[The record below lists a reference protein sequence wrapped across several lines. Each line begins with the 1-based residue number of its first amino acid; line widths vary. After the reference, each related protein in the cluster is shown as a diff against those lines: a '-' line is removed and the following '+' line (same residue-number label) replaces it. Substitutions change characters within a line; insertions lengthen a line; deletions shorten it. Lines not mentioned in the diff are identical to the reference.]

1 MKEADP
7 PKGRS
12 CFVRVGA
19 ASLLMTAMQVSIEC
33 EGSDI
38 FVVADGIKIAK
49 LGHPGTPQANIWVS
63 LEPGWTVRACDDGD
77 SIEVEYK
84 RQRMH

>member
-1 MKEADP
+1 MCALSGLIIESKFALT
-7 PKGRS
+7 G
-12 CFVRVGA
+12 VA
-19 ASLLMTAMQVSIEC
+19 MAAMQVSLER
-33 EGSDI
+33 EGGDI
-38 FVVADGIKIAK
+38 FVVAGGVRIAK

>member
-1 MKEADP
+1 MI
-7 PKGRS
+7 
-12 CFVRVGA
+12 A
-19 ASLLMTAMQVSIEC
+19 AFMLVSIEC

-38 FVVADGIKIAK
+38 FVVADGVKVAK
-49 LGHPGTPQANIWVS
+49 FGHPGTFQAKTWIS
-63 LEPGWTVRACDDGD
+63 LEPGWTVRDCDDGE